1 MVRACPAGHS
11 AVMQVFLVEDSVMVR
26 ERLESLLAQVPG
38 TEIVGRA
45 AGAQAA
51 IRDILQTRPDLVVL
65 DVQLAEGSGFD
76 VLRALHAE
84 APELDVVM
92 LSNYSS
98 DPYRQIA
105 ERFGARAFFDKTRDF
120 ERVRDVVANSRG
132 KPCQPSSH

>member
-1 MVRACPAGHS
+1 
-11 AVMQVFLVEDSVMVR
+11 MQVFLVEDSPLVR
-26 ERLESLLAQVPG
+26 ERLEAMLTQVPG

-45 AGAQAA
+45 ASASAA
-51 IRDILQTRPDLVVL
+51 IRDILATRPGLVIL

-76 VLRALHAE
+76 VLRKLHAE

-105 ERFGARAFFDKTRDF
+105 ERFGARAFYDKTREF
-120 ERVRDVVANSRG
+120 ERVRDAVA
-132 KPCQPSSH
+132 QSSFK

>member
-1 MVRACPAGHS
+1 
-11 AVMQVFLVEDSVMVR
+11 MQVFLVEDSTIVR
-26 ERLESLLAQVPG
+26 ERLETMLCAVPG

-51 IRDILQTRPDLVVL
+51 IRDILRTRPELVVL

-76 VLRALHAE
+76 VLRALHAQ
-84 APELDVVM
+84 APELHVVM
-92 LSNYSS
+92 LSNFSS

-120 ERVRDVVANSRG
+120 ERVRDVVANSGG

>member
-1 MVRACPAGHS
+1 MVARRAGRHS
-11 AVMQVFLVEDSVMVR
+11 AGMQVFLVEDSPMVR
-26 ERLESLLAQVPG
+26 ERLEALLAGIPG

-51 IRDILQTRPDLVVL
+51 IRDILQTRPDLIVL

-84 APELDVVM
+84 RPELPVVM
-92 LSNYSS
+92 LTNYSA

-105 ERFGARAFFDKTRDF
+105 ERFGVRAFLDKTKEF
-120 ERVRDVVANSRG
+120 ERVREVLA
-132 KPCQPSSH
+132 PAA

>member
-1 MVRACPAGHS
+1 MGRATAGRNT
-11 AVMQVFLVEDSVMVR
+11 AVMQVFLVEDSLLVR
-26 ERLESLLAQVPG
+26 ERLEALLTQVPG

-45 AGAQAA
+45 ASASAA
-51 IRDILQTRPDLVVL
+51 IRDILTTRPDLVVL

-76 VLRALHAE
+76 VLRELHAK

-105 ERFGARAFFDKTRDF
+105 ARFGARAFYDKTREF
-120 ERVRDVVANSRG
+120 ERVRDSLKA
-132 KPCQPSSH
+132 KEAQ

>member
-1 MVRACPAGHS
+1 MVRDFPPRHS

-26 ERLESLLAQVPG
+26 ERLESLLAEIPG

-51 IRDILQTRPDLVVL
+51 IRDILQARPDLVVL

-76 VLRALHAE
+76 VLRALHAQ

-120 ERVRDVVANSRG
+120 ERVRDVVANSGG